1 MSLDVKSLEL
11 EGITLFRPKKFVDA
25 RGFFIETFNAR
36 SYAKAGVDCV
46 FVQDNQS
53 LSRKAG
59 TIRGLH
65 FQLPPAAQAKL
76 VRVLRGSIFDVVVD
90 LRHASPSYGRWCAA
104 TLTGDGCE
112 QLFVPRGFAHGFCT
126 LEPNTEVAYK
136 VDSFYAPLSDAGLRW
151 DDPSLAITWPVRRAD
166 AVISEKD
173 GGLPFF
179 KTFVSPF
186 GV

>member
-1 MSLDVKSLEL
+1 MSLEVNSLEL
-11 EGITLFRPKKFVDA
+11 EGVLLFRPKKFNDA
-25 RGFFIETFNAR
+25 RGYFIKTFNAR
-36 SYAKAGVDCV
+36 SYAEAGVDSA

-65 FQLPPAAQAKL
+65 FQRPPVAQAKL

-90 LRHASPSYGRWCAA
+90 LRHGSRSYGRWCST
-104 TLTGDGCE
+104 TLTGEGGE
-112 QLFVPRGFAHGFCT
+112 QLFVPRGFAHGFCA
-126 LEPNTEVAYK
+126 LEPDTEVAYK
-136 VDSFYAPLSDAGLRW
+136 VDNFYAPSFDAGLRW
-151 DDPSLAITWPVRRAD
+151 DAPDLAIPWPVRPAD

-173 GGLPFF
+173 AGLPFF